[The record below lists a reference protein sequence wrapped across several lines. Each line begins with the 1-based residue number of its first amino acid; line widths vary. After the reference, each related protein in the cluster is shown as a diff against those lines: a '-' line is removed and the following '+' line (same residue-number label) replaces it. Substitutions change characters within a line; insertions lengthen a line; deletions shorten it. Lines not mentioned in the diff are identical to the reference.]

1 MPAVL
6 APRERWTALEGPPV
20 YMVNIK
26 ETRKMENVM
35 RVDGQS
41 TLALCGC
48 GKLHYTYGPLTLHF
62 ERDEFLRFA
71 SSVGRLG
78 VLVRQAAKGLT
89 LLPGHIPDSTLC
101 Q

>member
-1 MPAVL
+1 
-6 APRERWTALEGPPV
+6 
-20 YMVNIK
+20 
-26 ETRKMENVM
+26 MENVM

-62 ERDEFLRFA
+62 EKDEFLRFA

-89 LLPGHIPDSTLC
+89 LLPGRVSGTSVC